1 MKKKFLTGVYMN
13 KQGAYVGTIY
23 YEGKAH
29 YLGAFATEI
38 EAHKAYLKQRELHPK
53 NVQTTFIIPPPIN
66 LVKTLN
72 EKDNPLLIENQMTK
86 IDMRIKPEPE
96 KKGINHFKK
105 MSGTN
110 YDWKKKNII
119 KRMIEGKSVPYIF
132 QELKNQLIPRL

>member
-1 MKKKFLTGVYMN
+1 MKKKLMTGVGIN
-13 KQGAYVGTIY
+13 AQGDYFATIY
-23 YEGKAH
+23 YDRKSH
-29 YLGAFATEI
+29 YLGTFKTEP
-38 EAHKAYLKQRELHPK
+38 EAHNAYMIERNKRPK
-53 NVQTTFIIPPPIN
+53 DVQTTFIIPPPIN

-132 QELKNQLIPRL
+132 QELKNQLLPRG